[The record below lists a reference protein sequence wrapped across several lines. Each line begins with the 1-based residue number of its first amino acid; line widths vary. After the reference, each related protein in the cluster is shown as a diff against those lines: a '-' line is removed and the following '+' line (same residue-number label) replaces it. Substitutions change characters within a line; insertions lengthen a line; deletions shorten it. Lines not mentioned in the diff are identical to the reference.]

1 MKANMNL
8 SNLKNLAT
16 SRTGKVSLV
25 AAASAAA
32 TALWVQAQARRAER
46 EHPPV
51 GQFIDVDGVH
61 LHYVERGKGSP
72 VVLLHGNNVSHADFS
87 ASGLIDQLSK
97 NHRVIAFDR
106 PGYGHS
112 NRPRDRLWTPQ
123 AQAALFHI
131 ALARLG
137 VEQATVIGHS
147 MGCMSALAMALDYP
161 ATVGRLVLLGGYF
174 YPSVRVDALLA
185 APVALPVIGDVMR
198 YTVTALTGRAA
209 LPGLV
214 KVMFHPKPVPE
225 EFFTTLS
232 REMMLRPLQLRAN
245 SEDAA
250 FMMPAAKALSQRY
263 SKLKMPITI
272 IAGAQDEVVN
282 VQAHS
287 TRLHQELPQSELHVV
302 PDTGHM
308 VHYVAQE
315 KIVAAVDIEKP
326 SQNLM
331 VYTPHARESN
341 GFSPQ
346 PTVEATRPF

>member
-16 SRTGKVSLV
+16 SRTGKVSFV

-51 GQFIDVDGVH
+51 GQFIDVDGMH

-87 ASGLIDQLSK
+87 ASGLTDQLSK

-131 ALARLG
+131 ALTRLG
-137 VEQATVIGHS
+137 VEKPTVIGHS

-161 ATVGRLVLLGGYF
+161 ATV
-174 YPSVRVDALLA
+174 
-185 APVALPVIGDVMR
+185 ALPVIGDAMR
-198 YTVTALTGRAA
+198 YTVTALSGRAS
-209 LPGLV
+209 LPRLV
-214 KVMFHPKPVPE
+214 KDMFHPKPVPE